1 MAKKSL
7 VLLIALSTGFLVSSC
22 NFPYQPKQFVI
33 PPPDYIFP
41 SKSGMMNFI
50 GNGSAQVKLAFTL
63 KNSVRDVYYIDYNDY
78 NDSAFYPRKLKKPAG
93 KENFH
98 GDSPLVS
105 PDGSFVAYYLTAGAT
120 VNGAY
125 IQRLDTASSPVL
137 IDAKGT
143 EPHWWQDNTGLYIIY
158 SDVMMVSGDFKKGIG
173 QTYKQKVDL
182 TSNGALSGPAQ
193 VIAPYPMNGG
203 LSANGQYLCTGYT
216 ITAFCSLPDL
226 SLIKINEGFQTC
238 NPSIDPDTAH
248 PDWMMFLNFGGK
260 QNMDNPFIG
269 NTDFPDSSVAEH
281 TVLYIVDYTNTVRD
295 YVTLGQLNAA
305 YSGYAEWQDPEWSND
320 PRFAAALALVV
331 IDGAQAD
338 GIIVKNVGD
347 PAAKKAFLKFT
358 LGKGKLDLTS
368 TPYIWIGK

>member
-1 MAKKSL
+1 
-7 VLLIALSTGFLVSSC
+7 
-22 NFPYQPKQFVI
+22 
-33 PPPDYIFP
+33 
-41 SKSGMMNFI
+41 
-50 GNGSAQVKLAFTL
+50 
-63 KNSVRDVYYIDYNDY
+63 
-78 NDSAFYPRKLKKPAG
+78 
-93 KENFH
+93 
-98 GDSPLVS
+98 
-105 PDGSFVAYYLTAGAT
+105 
-120 VNGAY
+120 
-125 IQRLDTASSPVL
+125 
-137 IDAKGT
+137 
-143 EPHWWQDNTGLYIIY
+143 
-158 SDVMMVSGDFKKGIG
+158 
-173 QTYKQKVDL
+173 
-182 TSNGALSGPAQ
+182 
-193 VIAPYPMNGG
+193 
-203 LSANGQYLCTGYT
+203 
-216 ITAFCSLPDL
+216 
-226 SLIKINEGFQTC
+226 
-238 NPSIDPDTAH
+238 
-248 PDWMMFLNFGGK
+248 MMFLNFGGK